1 MHATH
6 QRMQVASGS
15 LRLEPHG
22 LREPPRAYLHLLTM
36 KTYARHCQTIAPAQ
50 VDMHELILAVCM
62 LAGSVDGLALYG
74 APRVARR
81 RPTRPRFDAARP

>member
-1 MHATH
+1 MWLGGA
-6 QRMQVASGS
+6 QQLGVGA
-15 LRLEPHG
+15 
-22 LREPPRAYLHLLTM
+22 HLLPVGDPKLASSCLDKCKADTD
-36 KTYARHCQTIAPAQ
+36 KLNSTPAQ

-81 RPTRPRFDAARP
+81 RRTRPRFTAARP

>member
-1 MHATH
+1 
-6 QRMQVASGS
+6 
-15 LRLEPHG
+15 
-22 LREPPRAYLHLLTM
+22 M